1 MGKIV
6 QLFSFIDKNLAFEA
20 IRFSSCLLCLPTFI
34 LWGTHFK
41 RKIGVSEKKRLELI
55 PTYVKVSFFSGN
67 NYLVLGS
74 SKRFSSS
81 RLFSMGN
88 ASVECSLK
96 IFTYVRV
103 CAYKVLLLRYVY
115 GDVVLYKY
123 LYAHTQVQ
131 AAICHDEIAG
141 GLNPRHFT
149 AFYI

>member
-1 MGKIV
+1 M
-6 QLFSFIDKNLAFEA
+6 
-20 IRFSSCLLCLPTFI
+20 
-34 LWGTHFK
+34 
-41 RKIGVSEKKRLELI
+41 
-55 PTYVKVSFFSGN
+55 
-67 NYLVLGS
+67 
-74 SKRFSSS
+74 
-81 RLFSMGN
+81 
-88 ASVECSLK
+88 ECSLK

-115 GDVVLYKY
+115 GDVVVLYKY